1 MKLIQVIWLYLNAS
15 EIMALPKICMIIN
28 FKTRVIRL
36 LPEERDNIIEKHA
49 ELIRY
54 MIAHTD
60 KQNKKILELAMQ
72 PTYDEDRYWTVRT
85 CFP

>member
-1 MKLIQVIWLYLNAS
+1 MLEVKGQETNSSFLAISQ
-15 EIMALPKICMIIN
+15 IMALPKICMIIN

-60 KQNKKILELAMQ
+60 KQNKKIIELAMR
-72 PTYDEDRYWTVRT
+72 PTYSDEDRY
-85 CFP
+85 

>member
-1 MKLIQVIWLYLNAS
+1 
-15 EIMALPKICMIIN
+15 MALQKICMIIN

-60 KQNKKILELAMQ
+60 KQNKKIIELAMR
-72 PTYDEDRYWTVRT
+72 PTYSDEDRY
-85 CFP
+85 